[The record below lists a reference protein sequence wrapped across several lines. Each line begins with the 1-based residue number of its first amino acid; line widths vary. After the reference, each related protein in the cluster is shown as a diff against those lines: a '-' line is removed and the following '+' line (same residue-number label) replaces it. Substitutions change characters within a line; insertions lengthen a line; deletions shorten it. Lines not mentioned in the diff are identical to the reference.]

1 MAKSEK
7 DKQMEK
13 ELKKYLE
20 NDETIAKLE
29 ERIRQ
34 LKARKADAESKAKE
48 KIRKARTHKLCTIA
62 GDIEKIFGHPLDIE
76 SDEYKKF
83 LDAVRKYVNNSAE
96 QVQEKEDEPFQCYF
110 EDEDE

>member
-34 LKARKADAESKAKE
+34 LKARKADSENKARE

-76 SDEYKKF
+76 SDEYKDF
-83 LDAVRKYVNNSAE
+83 LDAVQKYVDVS
-96 QVQEKEDEPFQCYF
+96 VDRPFQCYF
-110 EDEDE
+110 EDNDE